1 MKNEMK
7 TLPSHAVRATR
18 YFYGPSQT
26 KSIVFVGTLPECRE
40 FVRDDNRGIYHT
52 AHNESGR
59 WDLRIVTTNSLS
71 PSAKLTA
78 RDAQTVDSSH
88 SI

>member
-1 MKNEMK
+1 MQ

-26 KSIVFVGTLPECRE
+26 KSIVFIGTLPECRE
-40 FVRDDNRGIYHT
+40 FVRNSDRDRYYT
-52 AHNESGR
+52 AHNESSR

-71 PSAKLTA
+71 SSARLAA
-78 RDAQTVDSSH
+78 RDAETAEPTR
-88 SI
+88 